1 MSVAAFPT
9 THEQNVSVAPL
20 LSARTGTS
28 VRDDF
33 VDSYADLHGRAYR
46 VAFRLLGDRHE
57 AEDIAQE
64 ACIRACSRWRKL
76 SDGGYAAP
84 WVVHVSAN
92 LARDRWRRL
101 QRAQNTG
108 VQPDKTTMSC
118 AGERVDLH
126 RALDA
131 LPTRQREVVMLRYV
145 ADLSEQEVAR
155 RLKCAP
161 GTVKTHA
168 ARGLASLR
176 ATLAIGGR
184 D

>member
-1 MSVAAFPT
+1 VAAAAIT
-9 THEQNVSVAPL
+9 TTQAHDVAIAPL
-20 LSARTGTS
+20 LAGMGSGL
-28 VRDDF
+28 RDDF
-33 VDSYADLHGRAYR
+33 VASYADLHARAYR

-64 ACIRACSRWRKL
+64 ACIRACMRWRKL
-76 SDGGYAAP
+76 RDGGYEQP
-84 WVVHVSAN
+84 WVVHVSVN

-101 QRAQNTG
+101 QRTRDHG
-108 VQPDKTTMSC
+108 PDTRSATTASVE
-118 AGERVDLH
+118 ERMDLH
-126 RALDA
+126 RALDG
-131 LPTRQREVVMLRYV
+131 LPERQREVVLLRYV

-176 ATLAIGGR
+176 AALGQGAE